1 MENTYEAIFCIV
13 NAGFADDVMVAARAC
28 GAGGGT
34 VLSARGTAKEEAEK
48 IFNISI
54 QPEKEIILILA
65 RNDIKDDIL
74 HSIYKNVGLST
85 PGQGIAF
92 SVPVNQVV
100 GIGGVVPPVQEEP
113 VKEPETDKKD

>member
-1 MENTYEAIFCIV
+1 MSEKYEAIFCIV

-34 VLSARGTAKEEAEK
+34 VLNARGTAKEEAEK
-48 IFNISI
+48 LFNISI

-65 RNDIKDDIL
+65 DEDIKDSIL
-74 HSIYKNVGLST
+74 HSIYKNVGLNT

-92 SVPVNQVV
+92 SVPVNDVV
-100 GIGGVVPPVQEEP
+100 GIGGTLPTVET
-113 VKEPETDKKD
+113 KE